1 VNKHSYIKEMLKIIF
16 QLILIFVL
24 VSCVESLT
32 DAQQSTSPTIEITK
46 PVTGDSVMFGTTE
59 IEFKAEDGTGGG
71 GLSFY
76 EIYLNKKFVKKIEQN
91 TDGTN
96 PILTLSVDSTLLG
109 SRINYSVKVY
119 NKNNRSKES
128 SLQENI
134 YVKDKKPNAPA
145 NLLLSKINEFSVS
158 LLWDDFSHNELGF
171 ELWRKDEGG
180 GTYRKIKTLSS
191 NTISTTDGGLSAFA
205 SYFYK
210 IRSYNNSGFSDFSNE
225 VSTTSVPGGPW
236 NLVGEAIGASQ
247 VNLKWMDFAIN
258 ENGFVIERTDPATTE
273 FKRLAT
279 VPPNTIAYQD
289 NSVAPSTGYKYRVAY
304 FTNTSI
310 SGFSNEVTVSTFYTD
325 TPGPSNL
332 RASLGI
338 NIVNLTWDDNTTL
351 ENEVIIERKTGDG
364 NFVEYIKLAADSES
378 AVDGAV
384 QRGFTYQ
391 YRVRQSLAI
400 RTYTPYSNI
409 VTVSVQ

>member
-1 VNKHSYIKEMLKIIF
+1 MSKIIV
-16 QLILIFVL
+16 LSILIFAFN
-24 VSCVESLT
+24 SCVESLN
-32 DAQQSTSPTIEITK
+32 DAQQSVSPTIEITH
-46 PVTGDSVMFGTTE
+46 PVTGDSVMFGATE
-59 IEFKAEDGTGGG
+59 IDYKAVDGTGGG

-76 EIYLNKKFVKKIEQN
+76 EVYLNKKFVKKIEQN

-96 PILTLSVDSTLLG
+96 PKLTLSVDSTFLG
-109 SRINYSVKVY
+109 SKINYSVKVY

-145 NLLLSKINEFSVS
+145 NLFLSKINEFSVS
-158 LLWDDFSHNELGF
+158 LLWDDLSHNESGF

-180 GTYRKIKTLSS
+180 GAYRRIKTLPS

-210 IRSYNNSGFSDFSNE
+210 VRAYNNSGFSDFSNE

-247 VNLKWMDFAIN
+247 VNLKWVDFAIN
-258 ENGFVIERTDPATTE
+258 ENGFVVERTDPATTE
-273 FKRLAT
+273 YKRLTT
-279 VPPNTIAYQD
+279 VPPNTIEYQD

-310 SGFSNEVTVSTFYTD
+310 SGFSNEATVATFYVD
-325 TPGPSNL
+325 VPGPSNL
-332 RASLGI
+332 RVSLGI
-338 NIVNLTWDDNTTL
+338 NIVNLTWDDNTSL
-351 ENEVIIERKTGDG
+351 ENQVIIERKTGDG
-364 NFVEYIKLAADSES
+364 NFVEFLKLAADSKS
-378 AVDGAV
+378 AIDGSV

-400 RTYTPYSNI
+400 RTYTPYSNT
-409 VTVSVQ
+409 VTILVQ